1 MKWHNHSSLKDAH
14 AFLSP
19 SNYHWLN
26 YDDEKLVT
34 TYRNVK
40 AKELGT
46 RLHALAKEHIDLG
59 IKMPNNGQTL
69 NMHINDA
76 IGYRMDA
83 EVILVYSNYCFG
95 TADAIGYNDKKRM
108 LRIHDLKTGSIP
120 ASMKQ
125 LYIYAAVFFLEY
137 GDEYNITPEDV
148 KIELRIYQ
156 NDDVVKECPA
166 AEDIRDIMDD
176 IVHKDYVL
184 RNEV

>member
-26 YDDEKLVT
+26 YDDEKLIA
-34 TYRNVK
+34 TYKNVK

-59 IKMPNNGQTL
+59 IKMPNTKQTL

-83 EVILVYSNYCFG
+83 EVIMFYSSYCFG
-95 TADAIGYNDKKRM
+95 TADAIGYNDKKRI
-108 LRIHDLKTGSIP
+108 LRIHDLKTGTIP
-120 ASMKQ
+120 ANMKQ

-137 GDEYNITPEDV
+137 GEEYNITPADV
-148 KIELRIYQ
+148 TIELRIYQ
-156 NDDVVKECPA
+156 NDDITKECPA
-166 AEDIRDIMDD
+166 AEDIQDIMDD
-176 IVHKDYVL
+176 IIHKDYVL

>member
-26 YDDEKLVT
+26 YDDEKLLT
-34 TYRNVK
+34 TFRNLK

-46 RLHALAKEHIDLG
+46 RLHNLAKEHIELG
-59 IKMPNNGQTL
+59 IKMPNNKKTL

-76 IGYRMDA
+76 IGFRMDP
-83 EVILVYSNYCFG
+83 EVILVHSNYCFG
-95 TADAIGYNDKKRM
+95 TADAIGYNEKKKI
-108 LRIHDLKTGSIP
+108 LRIHDLKTGVIP

-137 GDEYNITPEDV
+137 GEELNITPKDV
-148 KIELRIYQ
+148 SIELRIYQ
-156 NDDVVKECPA
+156 NDDIVEECPA
-166 AEDIRDIMDD
+166 AEDIQDIMDD
-176 IVHKDYVL
+176 IIHKDYIL